1 MTEVLTFI
9 TFYLEKSMIFVLIFV
24 VQKYVLLEKTFE
36 KKKQTRYYIITYITS
51 MIVATFSADV
61 ADVLIL
67 FFCGLNS
74 FLTRTQ
80 KEKKMVGFLMTI
92 PNMGLL
98 NGTIGPILYLP
109 AALYSSKDLMW
120 EIGDSFVITGEYVI
134 TIYHLLIYS
143 IVMCALIVFW
153 VKGKAWREKFDADM
167 KNRHLQKWELGLA
180 CVSGILLTIYALIM
194 PNSFEMSPT
203 NNVYVEMLYSQLRM
217 NQLLVTAI
225 SVILSVT
232 TVVLIMQGNKRAYYY
247 DKALAMKDM
256 EIEKQ
261 RAEAA
266 NEAKSSFLST
276 MSHEIRTPMNAIVG
290 MTDILLREQLTPQIR
305 EYLNNIKSSGN
316 ALLSIIND
324 ILDFSKIESGKMEI
338 VEDRYEPMSIFHDLS
353 MIFHNRIDDKK
364 IELLYDID
372 PKMPHKLYGD
382 AQRIRQVILNLMNN
396 AIKFTEKGFVK
407 LKVEVNTLDMENVEL
422 CFKIQDSGQGIKE
435 EDIEKL
441 FGSFSQVD
449 KLRNHHKE
457 GSGLGLAICKQLVE
471 LMDGTISVE
480 STYGEGSV
488 FIFKIP
494 QRIVDMKEAAKLK
507 TKKARSSVVGI
518 RIDNDFAKEEVIN
531 LAKSY
536 GIKCVDLKNNS
547 AEKTDYIIL
556 ETNKPLTET
565 EYDELEKSGGKLYVL
580 RNPMKETVRI
590 RNAAVLTKPLY
601 SLNFCQLL
609 NGEELIVQKM
619 ETEKFNFIAPEAQI
633 LLVDDNEMNLKVAKG
648 LLAPFKMQL
657 DVAKNGKE
665 AIQKVLANQYH
676 IVFMDHMMPVMDG
689 VEATKAIRKLQG
701 SEYKEL
707 PIVALSAN
715 ATAEAKEMF
724 IKEQMSDFVA
734 KPIRMKEMTECLLR
748 WLPQDI
754 VINAEKVLDTEE
766 TQPVENP
773 ADALPVIEGLNVAEG
788 IKNCGSLE
796 LFYDLLNDFYKLIDT
811 KSEKVENCLDKGLIR
826 DYTIE
831 VHALKSMARMIG
843 ALELSEQFYQ
853 MEMLGNAGETELIKK
868 RTPDILVLYRSYK
881 AVLKDHIKS
890 GTEEKTTVSYEQVEK
905 TLMRLHDAMD
915 NFDLD
920 EADEA
925 MKELESY
932 DLSDDI
938 KNMVEKLGVLVTDV
952 AMEDVMVLT
961 DEICKKLAEES
972 SIEEKDKA
980 SGRSKVMLIDDDPIN
995 IKAVTSMLKN
1005 EFDVMAVS
1013 SGKQAFE
1020 MLSKEKP
1027 DLILLDVYM
1036 PEMDGH
1042 EVIKALK
1049 VNPEYAEIPVIFLTS
1064 DVEENTE
1071 IQGFSEGAID
1081 FLRKPFRKDVAI
1093 QRIRRILELSY
1104 LQQNLQQEVE
1114 KQTEVAEHRR
1124 ESVERLSWQMVQALA
1139 STIDA
1144 KDSYTNGHSTRVAQ
1158 YSVMLAEKMGYTGE
1172 KLEQLQYAAMLH
1184 DIGKIGVPREI
1195 INKPSKLTD
1204 EEYAIIKTHPA
1215 IGENI
1220 LKEVSEIPDIA
1231 IGARWHHE
1239 RYDGKG
1245 YPDGMKGEEIPELAR
1260 IIGVADAYDAMTSK
1274 RSYRDVLPQEVVI
1287 GELEKGKS
1295 TQFDPEIAELMIE
1308 LIHEDTEYTMHE

>member
-1 MTEVLTFI
+1 MIDVLTVI
-9 TFYLEKSMIFVLIFV
+9 AFYLEKSMIYVLIFA
-24 VQKYVLLEKTFE
+24 VQKFVLLEKSFE
-36 KKKQTRYYIITYITS
+36 KKKQTRYYIITYIIS
-51 MIVATFSADV
+51 MLVATFSADV
-61 ADVLIL
+61 ADVLML

-74 FLTRTQ
+74 FLTRTR
-80 KEKKMVGFLMTI
+80 KEKRMLGFLMTI
-92 PNMGLL
+92 PNMGLI
-98 NGTIGPILYLP
+98 NGTIGPLFNVPLWFI
-109 AALYSSKDLMW
+109 SEDTVWK
-120 EIGDSFVITGEYVI
+120 IGDSIKITGEDI
-134 TIYHLLIYS
+134 AIIYQCAMYFI
-143 IVMCALIVFW
+143 IVGAFIVFY
-153 VKGKAWREKFDADM
+153 VKGKAWREKFDTDM
-167 KNRHLQKWELGLA
+167 KKRRLQKWELGLA
-180 CVSGILLTIYALIM
+180 CVSGVLLTVYSWLTPHTLAFSETDNLYGQIIY
-194 PNSFEMSPT
+194 E
-203 NNVYVEMLYSQLRM
+203 QLHM
-217 NQLLVTAI
+217 NLLLTTAI
-225 SVILSVT
+225 SIILSIT

-247 DKALAMKDM
+247 DKALAAKDM

-290 MTDILLREQLTPQIR
+290 MTDILLREEHTPQTR

-338 VEDRYEPMSIFHDLS
+338 VEDGYEPMSIFHDLS
-353 MIFHNRIDDKK
+353 MIFHNRIGDKK
-364 IELLYDID
+364 VELLYDID
-372 PKMPHKLYGD
+372 SKIPHKLYGD
-382 AQRIRQVILNLMNN
+382 AQRIRQIILNLMNN
-396 AIKFTEKGFVK
+396 AIKFTDKGFVK
-407 LKVEVNTLDMENVEL
+407 LKVEMNSLDVENVEL
-422 CFKIQDSGQGIKE
+422 NFEIQDSGQGIKK
-435 EDIEKL
+435 EDIDKL

-449 KLRNHHKE
+449 KIRNHHKE

-471 LMDGTISVE
+471 LMNGTISVE
-480 STYGEGSV
+480 STYGEGST
-488 FIFKIP
+488 FCFKIP
-494 QRIVDMKEAAKLK
+494 QRIVDVKEAAKLK
-507 TKKARSSVVGI
+507 TDKAKNSVIGI
-518 RIDNDFAKEEVIN
+518 KMDNDFARKEVLS

-536 GIKCVDLKNNS
+536 GIKCVDLKKTS
-547 AEKTDYIIL
+547 TEKVDYIIL

-565 EYDELEKSGGKLYVL
+565 EYSELEKTGGKLYVL

-590 RNAAVLTKPLY
+590 RNSAVLTKPLY

-609 NGEELIVQKM
+609 NGEELVKQTV
-619 ETEKFNFIAPEAQI
+619 ETEQCNFTAPEAKI
-633 LLVDDNEMNLKVAKG
+633 LLVDDNDMNLKVAKG
-648 LLAPFKMQL
+648 LLAPFKMQI

-665 AIQKVLANQYH
+665 AIQKVLAEKYH

-701 SEYKEL
+701 SEYREL

-724 IKEQMSDFVA
+724 LKEQMSDFVP
-734 KPIRMKEMTECLLR
+734 KPIRMKEITECLLR

-754 VINAEKVLDTEE
+754 VIKEANVLDNEEE
-766 TQPVENP
+766 TKPVENRVGS
-773 ADALPVIEGLNVAEG
+773 LPVIDGLNVAEG

-811 KSEKVENCLDKGLIR
+811 KSEKVENCLNEGLIR
-826 DYTIE
+826 EYTIE

-868 RTPDILVLYRSYK
+868 RTPDILSLYRSYK
-881 AVLKDHIKS
+881 EVLKDHIKS
-890 GTEEKTTVSYEQVEK
+890 GAEEKTIVSYEQVEK

-915 NFDLD
+915 SFDLD

-932 DLSDDI
+932 DLPNDI
-938 KNMVEKLGVLVTDV
+938 KAMVEKLGVLVTDV
-952 AMEDVMVLT
+952 AMEDVMALT
-961 DEICKKLAEES
+961 DEICKKLTAESSVDENTEES
-972 SIEEKDKA
+972 DH
-980 SGRSKVMLIDDDPIN
+980 SKVMLIDDDPIN
-995 IKAVTSMLKN
+995 AKAVTAMLKY
-1005 EFDVMAVS
+1005 EFEVVAVS

-1020 MLSKEKP
+1020 VLSKEKP

-1042 EVIKALK
+1042 EVIKELK
-1049 VNPEYAEIPVIFLTS
+1049 KNPEYVDIPVVFLTS

-1104 LQQNLQQEVE
+1104 LQKNLQQEVE
-1114 KQTEVAEHRR
+1114 KQTLVAENRR

-1158 YSVMLAEKMGYTGE
+1158 YSVMLAKKMGYTGE

-1245 YPDGMKGEEIPELAR
+1245 YPDGMKGEDIPKLAR

-1295 TQFDPEIAELMIE
+1295 TQFDPEIADLMIE
-1308 LIHEDTEYTMHE
+1308 LIKEDTEYTMHE